1 MNLVQTQVILHF
13 ENVKMKSILLGY
25 FLFIDIKNL
34 LTNQKTEFSKIT
46 VRSYRVG
53 SLTVSY
59 LNSSSKKPFN
69 VPLSSVSDPCEVKHQ
84 LGRPDI
90 NSNQESS

>member
-46 VRSYRVG
+46 VWSYRVG

-59 LNSSSKKPFN
+59 CKLFKLFIKETIQCSIEFYISTVWGEKIS
-69 VPLSSVSDPCEVKHQ
+69 LEDQ
-84 LGRPDI
+84 I
-90 NSNQESS
+90 